1 MKSPD
6 SCPLLHL
13 QLFNRNHSIKCQ
25 YNVMTSEINMIWVI
39 LGHIG
44 ACGCVTSL
52 CIYLKCSQMFVC
64 RWNAA
69 ARLVVTP
76 AAAAWHTA
84 DQSEARVN
92 WHLTNQRP
100 VSGQRGSQGW
110 SVVTADTAE
119 AGERHWDCSYH
130 LILADKVWRLG
141 RADHGHGGI
150 THHTPEYDKCSVIQ
164 TPHHVSMVQVAN

>member
-6 SCPLLHL
+6 SCPLLHP
-13 QLFNRNHSIKCQ
+13 QLFNRNHSTECQ
-25 YNVMTSEINMIWVI
+25 YHVMTSEINMIWVI
-39 LGHIG
+39 LGHTVI
-44 ACGCVTSL
+44 CGCVTSV

-76 AAAAWHTA
+76 AAAAWHSA
-84 DQSEARVN
+84 DQSEARVD

-100 VSGQRGSQGW
+100 VSGQGGSQGW

-119 AGERHWDCSYH
+119 AGERHSLGISSHIGRQGVAPQESRPWSRGHNTSHITH
-130 LILADKVWRLG
+130 LIMTSAL
-141 RADHGHGGI
+141 
-150 THHTPEYDKCSVIQ
+150 
-164 TPHHVSMVQVAN
+164 